1 MSFFTSSWLLPQK
14 EHNKSS
20 LESSFLCISN
30 FSPNLSDPFRISR
43 SVMTLSMIPYLQ
55 GLFARP

>member
-20 LESSFLCISN
+20 LESSFRCI
-30 FSPNLSDPFRISR
+30 PLLS
-43 SVMTLSMIPYLQ
+43 
-55 GLFARP
+55 